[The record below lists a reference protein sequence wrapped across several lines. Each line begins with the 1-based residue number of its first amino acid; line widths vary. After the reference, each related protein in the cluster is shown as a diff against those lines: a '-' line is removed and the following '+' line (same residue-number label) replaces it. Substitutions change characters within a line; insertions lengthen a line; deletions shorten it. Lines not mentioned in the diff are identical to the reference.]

1 MAHAFSPGLKVLA
14 CTTVRRY
21 RRLPLPGAVLVQ
33 QGERVRAEQ
42 VIMRTE
48 LPGPADMVNVVSTL
62 GILPDEIEKYMVR
75 RVGDAVKRG
84 EVLAES
90 KSFFGLF
97 TTRVEAPMDG
107 TVEAISK
114 VTGQVTL
121 RGAPVPVEVRAY
133 VDGVVVEITP
143 NEAVTVETTGAFVQ
157 GIFGVGGETYG
168 TIRCVVNKPSDVLDA
183 AAITPAL
190 AGAVVIGGGRVT
202 IEALRAAVAHGV
214 RAIVAGGID
223 DEDLKAFLGYDL
235 GVAITGHEQLGLTL
249 VITEG
254 FGDIHMAERTFE
266 LLRGCEGKGASV
278 NGATQIRAG
287 VMRPEIIVPDPH
299 ATPVP
304 CVPDAPAVLDVGT
317 RVRAIRAPYFGRL
330 GRVAKLIPE
339 LTTLPTESKARVLVM
354 RFDDGTEA
362 LIPRANVEV
371 IAEK

>member
-14 CTTVRRY
+14 RTTVRRY
-21 RRLPLPGAVLVQ
+21 RRLPLPGDVLVNV
-33 QGERVRAEQ
+33 GDVVRAEQ

-48 LPGPADMVNVVSTL
+48 LPGPADMVNIVSTL

-75 RVGDAVKRG
+75 KVGERVKRG
-84 EVLAES
+84 DVLAES

-107 TVEAISK
+107 TVEAISS
-114 VTGQVTL
+114 VTGQLTL

-133 VDGVVVEITP
+133 VDGTVVETTP
-143 NEAVTVETTGAFVQ
+143 QEAVTIETTGTFVQ

-168 TIRCVVNKPSDVLDA
+168 TVTCVANKPGDVLDA

-202 IEALRAAVAHGV
+202 LDALRAAVANKV
-214 RAIVAGGID
+214 RAIVTGGID

-254 FGDIHMAERTFE
+254 FGEIDMAEATFE
-266 LLRGCEGKGASV
+266 LLRACAGKGASV

-287 VMRPEIIVPDPH
+287 VMRPEIIVPDPQ
-299 ATPVP
+299 ATPSA
-304 CVPDAPAVLDVGT
+304 CVPDSPSILEPGV
-317 RVRAIRAPYFGRL
+317 RVRCIRAPYFGKL
-330 GRVAKLIPE
+330 GRVTALITE
-339 LTTLPTESKARVLVM
+339 LTTLPTESKARVLTV
-354 RFDDGTEA
+354 RFDDGSEA
-362 LIPRANVEV
+362 VIPRANVEV
-371 IAEK
+371 IAQR

>member
-14 CTTVRRY
+14 CTTLRRY
-21 RRLPLPGAVLVQ
+21 RRLPLPGDVLVNV
-33 QGERVRAEQ
+33 GDRVRAEQ

-48 LPGPADMVNVVSTL
+48 LPGPADMVNIVSTL

-75 RVGDAVKRG
+75 KVGERVKRG
-84 EVLAES
+84 DVLAES

-107 TVEAISK
+107 TVEAISS
-114 VTGQVTL
+114 VTGQLTL

-133 VDGVVVEITP
+133 VDGTVVETTP
-143 NEAVTVETTGAFVQ
+143 HEAVTVETTGAFVQ

-168 TIRCVVNKPSDVLDA
+168 TVTCVANKPSDVLDA

-202 IEALRAAVAHGV
+202 RDALRAAVANKV
-214 RAIVAGGID
+214 RAIVTGGID

-254 FGDIHMAERTFE
+254 FGDIHMAEATFE
-266 LLRGCEGKGASV
+266 LLRACAGKGASV

-287 VMRPEIIVPDPH
+287 VMRPEIIVPDPQ
-299 ATPVP
+299 AAPSA
-304 CVPDAPAVLDVGT
+304 CVPDTPSILEPGV
-317 RVRAIRAPYFGRL
+317 RVRCIREPYFGKL
-330 GRVAKLIPE
+330 GRVAALITE
-339 LTTLPTESKARVLVM
+339 LTTLPTESKARVLTV
-354 RFDDGTEA
+354 RFDDGSEA
-362 LIPRANVEV
+362 VIPRANVEV
-371 IAEK
+371 IAQR

>member
-14 CTTVRRY
+14 RTTLRRY
-21 RRLPLPGAVLVQ
+21 RRLPLPGDVLVTP
-33 QGERVRAEQ
+33 GARVRAEQ

-75 RVGDAVKRG
+75 TVGDRVARG
-84 EVLAES
+84 DVLAES

-97 TTRVEAPMDG
+97 TTRVEAPMEG
-107 TVEAISK
+107 TVEAISS

-133 VDGVVVEITP
+133 VDGTVVETVP
-143 NEAVTVETTGAFVQ
+143 REAVTVETTGSFIQ

-168 TIRCVVNKPSDVLDA
+168 VVTCVTDKPGDVLDA

-190 AGAVVIGGGRVT
+190 AGAVVVGGGRVT
-202 IEALRAAVAHGV
+202 LEALRAAVAHNV
-214 RAIVAGGID
+214 RAVIAGGID
-223 DEDLKAFLGYDL
+223 DEDLKTFLGYDL
-235 GVAITGHEQLGLTL
+235 GVAITGHEQLGVTL

-254 FGDIHMAERTFE
+254 FGDIHMAGATFD
-266 LLRGCEGKGASV
+266 LLRACAGKGASV

-287 VMRPEIIVPDPH
+287 VMRPEVIVPDPQ
-299 ATPVP
+299 A
-304 CVPDAPAVLDVGT
+304 APAAHSEDTPSVLEPGV
-317 RVRAIRAPYFGRL
+317 RVRAIREPYFGRL
-330 GRVAKLIPE
+330 GRVTALITE
-339 LTTLPTESKARVLVM
+339 LTSLPTESKARVLTV

-362 LIPRANVEV
+362 TIPRANVEV
-371 IAEK
+371 IAQR